1 MRFPS
6 ALLGVLV
13 PVGDAIDGDLV
24 ETADPA
30 IGDITLGAAECAPSG
45 PDAAGSDPAVAGS
58 LTVLPTPVR
67 DSQPAETALYQHVNA
82 ENDPAPGGFTHD
94 AA

>member
-45 PDAAGSDPAVAGS
+45 PDAAGSDPAVDAEAVAAS
-58 LTVLPTPVR
+58 VAAAPFVAAETPVS
-67 DSQPAETALYQHVNA
+67 DMVQAIEYINMMTQSK
-82 ENDPAPGGFTHD
+82 F
-94 AA
+94 